1 MIQECES
8 SNPQRVAYLLIKE
21 HNFWLVPFIVKIR
34 KIDFAELPNFP
45 AKFGVW
51 PLAGWM
57 WWGPAQPPPPNSRP
71 TLHFQNEADSS
82 TRTDPQ
88 PFWGNFVEKTVGTK
102 FDKLVWICKV
112 VASVRNTCAWGEIS
126 TAVEI
131 FAPLKLSAVS
141 KIFTGF
147 KIFGTLKV
155 RTASNFC
162 ARSWHNSDN
171 LLSEVGFVT
180 AGTASGVVKFLPTM

>member
-1 MIQECES
+1 MYS
-8 SNPQRVAYLLIKE
+8 SILMGTYSKLLLRILSVKKGWKTPNPW
-21 HNFWLVPFIVKIR
+21 HTFWSKNTILVHFMVKIC
-34 KIDFAELPNFP
+34 KIVYAEIPNFP

-102 FDKLVWICKV
+102 FDKLVWICKAV
-112 VASVRNTCAWGEIS
+112 VAERDFIII
-126 TAVEI
+126 I
-131 FAPLKLSAVS
+131 FFADENSNQCFYSLLFTRPLPQKGSSL
-141 KIFTGF
+141 
-147 KIFGTLKV
+147 
-155 RTASNFC
+155 R
-162 ARSWHNSDN
+162 
-171 LLSEVGFVT
+171 
-180 AGTASGVVKFLPTM
+180 